1 MFTDRTLPLPA
12 AIALTGAL
20 AAVLL
25 VTACGSVESG
35 SDGAAS
41 SPPPPGS
48 TTPSPV
54 RPIETTP
61 TPIDPTDLPSP
72 TGTGAEVTVRG
83 TVAQGVEAGCL
94 VLSGYQ
100 LVINDAELQQSLR
113 PGTEV
118 EVTGRPSP
126 GMMTICQQGI
136 PLVVTAVRPL

>member
-1 MFTDRTLPLPA
+1 MFTDRTLPA
-12 AIALTGAL
+12 TIALTSAL
-20 AAVLL
+20 AIVLV
-25 VTACGSVESG
+25 VTACASVESG
-35 SDGAAS
+35 SEGAAS

-54 RPIETTP
+54 RPVETTP
-61 TPIDPTDLPSP
+61 TPIDPTELPSP
-72 TGTGAEVTVRG
+72 SGTGAELTVRG
-83 TVAQGVEAGCL
+83 TVAQGVEVGCL
-94 VLSGYQ
+94 MLSGYL

-126 GMMTICQQGI
+126 GMMTTCQQGT